1 MERTMS
7 STAGWISQS
16 RNGWSPQATCWRSL
30 TTAVLLT
37 AVCVLPV
44 AGQDPPN
51 SPAGGDSLLA
61 PFFKDHSPLAITLE
75 TDIRELSRD
84 RTGEPEWQPATIR
97 FADGDSLTARVRT
110 RGIFRRRRCSLPPLK
125 LDLPQNKAKATAFA
139 GLNKPKLVTHCGT
152 TERHEQYVV
161 QEYLLYRVYE
171 LLTPLSHRARLVR
184 VTYVDPRDRADSS
197 SRYAIVLEEDE
208 DVAARTGL
216 RVVEITGAGPADL
229 DSYQSALVGVFQY
242 LIGNTDWSAT
252 GLHNVVLLQS
262 MLTTYPVAYDFDFS
276 GAVDATY
283 ATPDPRLGIRTVRER
298 LYRGFCTTEDRWAE
312 VFAHIRSQKEAIWAL
327 YREEP
332 ALDAGI
338 RDRTL
343 AYFDQVF
350 RILDDPAAANRE
362 IVRKCRG

>member
-1 MERTMS
+1 MRQVRDRATPPPGGWRRL
-7 STAGWISQS
+7 TA
-16 RNGWSPQATCWRSL
+16 AVL
-30 TTAVLLT
+30 FTAVS
-37 AVCVLPV
+37 ALPA
-44 AGQDPPN
+44 AGQDTL
-51 SPAGGDSLLA
+51 SIPAGGDSLLA
-61 PFFKDHSPLAITLE
+61 PFFKDRSPLAITLE

-84 RTGEPEWQPATIR
+84 RTGEPEWQPATVR

-110 RGIFRRRRCSLPPLK
+110 RGLFRRRRCALPPLK
-125 LDLPQNKAKATAFA
+125 LDIPQNKAKATAFA
-139 GLNKPKLVTHCGT
+139 GLNKPKLVTHCGS

-171 LLTPLSHRARLVR
+171 LLTPISHRARLVR
-184 VTYVDPRDRADSS
+184 VTYVDPRERGDSS

-276 GAVDATY
+276 GAVEATY
-283 ATPDPRLGIRTVRER
+283 ATPDPRLGIRSVRER

-327 YREEP
+327 YREES

-350 RILDDPAAANRE
+350 RVLDDPAAANRE